1 MFRTAA
7 GDAGAEGN
15 HVCASAGASGCVGEK
30 GGDKKHGRKKE
41 VRKKRQTEKKK
52 KKKMFW
58 TAAGDAGAD
67 RNRVCA
73 STARVC
79 QRGCKR
85 LCGGGREATRKMG
98 VK

>member
-15 HVCASAGASGCVGEK
+15 RVCASAGASGCVGEK

-41 VRKKRQTEKKK
+41 VRKKRQKKQKK

-58 TAAGDAGAD
+58 TAAGDAGAEG
-67 RNRVCA
+67 NRVCVCAGA
-73 STARVC
+73 SGSV
-79 QRGCKR
+79 GE
-85 LCGGGREATRKMG
+85 GGRRLGKKREWA
-98 VK
+98 